1 MRPITEI
8 DQMHLVPLDGETLVD
23 AFLHAPDAG
32 ERRVEHDADGRPAV
46 HEGDLVLLEVL
57 AEVPGGCL
65 VRLLPVLGD
74 AHELASFVADGDAA
88 QAIRSC
94 EEAAAGALDFVET
107 MGGLEAMRIKGKWR
121 PIMPDAR
128 LAWSA
133 HVSVWNIQTM
143 RAQAAAARALPRAA

>member
-32 ERRVEHDADGRPAV
+32 DRRVEHDADGRPVV

-94 EEAAAGALDFVET
+94 EEAAAGALDLVEA
-107 MGGLEAMRIKGKWR
+107 MGGLEAMRVKGRWR

-128 LAWSA
+128 PVWSA
-133 HVSVWNIQTM
+133 HVSAWNVQNM
-143 RAQAAAARALPRAA
+143 RAEAAARRAMPKAA

>member
-1 MRPITEI
+1 MRPISEI
-8 DQMHLVPLDGETLVD
+8 DQIHLVPLDGETLVD
-23 AFLHAPDAG
+23 AFLHAPDGDA
-32 ERRVEHDADGRPAV
+32 RRVEHDAEGRPAV

-88 QAIRSC
+88 QAISSC
-94 EEAAAGALDFVET
+94 EEAAAGALDLVEA

-121 PIMPDAR
+121 PIMPNAR
-128 LAWSA
+128 LSWSA
-133 HVSVWNIQTM
+133 HVSAWNVQTM
-143 RAQAAAARALPRAA
+143 RAQAATAPALPRAA